1 MAPGLSKATRILLGL
16 PLLGLA
22 VLCLVAMEPEKLMA
36 HQRPFLES
44 GVIEFDGK
52 FITILKRFHYF
63 EFLDKVWR
71 GATVTFSP
79 STLGYDS
86 ISSWQMFSFLNDLGP
101 IYAVWFLESCRV
113 GNHFTPAYL

>member
-1 MAPGLSKATRILLGL
+1 
-16 PLLGLA
+16 
-22 VLCLVAMEPEKLMA
+22 MA
-36 HQRPFLES
+36 HQQQFLES
-44 GVIEFDGK
+44 GVVEFDGK
-52 FITILKRFHYF
+52 SITILKRFHCF

-86 ISSWQMFSFLNDLGP
+86 ISSWQMFSFLQDLGP

-113 GNHFTPAYL
+113 GNRFTPAYL